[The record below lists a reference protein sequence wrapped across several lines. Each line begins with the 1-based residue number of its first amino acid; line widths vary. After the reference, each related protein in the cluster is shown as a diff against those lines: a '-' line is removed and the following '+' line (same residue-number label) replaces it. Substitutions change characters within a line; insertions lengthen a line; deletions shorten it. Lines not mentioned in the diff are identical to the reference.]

1 MKRHPLI
8 ATAALAVLL
17 TGCDK
22 IPFLGGSSDAAADS
36 AAADSAQQAASAA
49 PDSVQPPAAPVSA
62 LDATPDA
69 APEPEPAPPPPSRPE
84 PRQVMVSTE
93 GEVPYNPGP
102 SGTVNPGMTRD
113 EVLGQ
118 WGTPATERQMGNWT
132 YLYYRNGCEQRCGTF
147 DIVFLQG
154 GQVVDAVVRAPNHT
168 YSGVSSSPPDS
179 EAMFSPPQSTAP
191 DTTGTIG

>member
-8 ATAALAVLL
+8 AAAAVAVLL

-22 IPFLGGSSDAAADS
+22 IPFIGGGSEAATDS
-36 AAADSAQQAASAA
+36 AAIDSAQQTAPGAA
-49 PDSVQPPAAPVSA
+49 DSVQAPAPPASA
-62 LDATPDA
+62 LDTTPQA
-69 APEPEPAPPPPSRPE
+69 APEPAPPQPSRPE
-84 PRQVMVSTE
+84 PRQVATSAV
-93 GEVPYNPGP
+93 GEVPYSPGP

-118 WGTPATERQMGNWT
+118 WGTPATEREMGNWA

-154 GQVVDAVVRAPNHT
+154 GQVVDAVVRAPNHA

-179 EAMFSPPQSTAP
+179 EGMFSPPQATAP